1 MENDITRKID
11 TLVEMSESTLNV
23 DTANAELQEIDSRV
37 IFLNTESDLLNE
49 EGKKEKQTEFAK
61 NLLDVLDIETISKK
75 TVLSITEIKKLF

>member
-49 EGKKEKQTEFAK
+49 EGKKEKYCSCGENSGCGSERGGFG
-61 NLLDVLDIETISKK
+61 L
-75 TVLSITEIKKLF
+75 

>member
-49 EGKKEKQTEFAK
+49 EGKKK
-61 NLLDVLDIETISKK
+61 NILKPVKN
-75 TVLSITEIKKLF
+75 KLMKILK